1 MRQNVEQHI
10 VDFDSYMEET
20 YNWHVKCEW
29 IASCWYIL
37 PYIEMNKIK
46 KMALALNGMI
56 IDLLF
61 SLLLIYGYCVT

>member
-46 KMALALNGMI
+46 KNDTGSKWHDYWCI
-56 IDLLF
+56 F
-61 SLLLIYGYCVT
+61 SLLLINGYCVT